1 MIPLRFRGVCM
12 ATLCVLL
19 AGCNATP
26 GLLQEPK
33 PTDPN
38 DGYEGILPKAGID
51 TTMDWGP
58 KQTYLL
64 RDFEDLRKNF
74 AKLQTSYDDLNV
86 EKQNLLTQ
94 LANGNTAFEREKAQR
109 LQAEAEVALLRDRRR
124 ELEARILSLSIE
136 KAQLEQST
144 LLAKIEA
151 LQATIDAGAGGAVEA
166 SANGLGRR

>member
-1 MIPLRFRGVCM
+1 MIPHRFRGLGV
-12 ATLCVLL
+12 AALCALL
-19 AGCNATP
+19 ASCNTTS

-38 DGYEGILPKAGID
+38 DGYEGILPTAGID

-74 AKLQTSYDDLNV
+74 AKLQTSYDDLTI

-94 LANGNTAFEREKAQR
+94 LQNGNTAFEREKAQR

-124 ELEARILSLSIE
+124 ELEARILSLSLE

-151 LQATIDAGAGGAVEA
+151 LQAGLDAGAGGAAEA
-166 SANGLGRR
+166 SANGQGRR